1 MSDDSKK
8 NQQRIAEM
16 LRSVALDMGAIANMM
31 GRYAGEA
38 KLAKHSSELRS
49 AASMA
54 MQWAYEIESMTS
66 LGGKS

>member
-54 MQWAYEIESMTS
+54 MQWAYEIDDNAKER
-66 LGGKS
+66 GE

>member
-38 KLAKHSSELRS
+38 KLAKHSSELRY

-66 LGGKS
+66 LGGTS